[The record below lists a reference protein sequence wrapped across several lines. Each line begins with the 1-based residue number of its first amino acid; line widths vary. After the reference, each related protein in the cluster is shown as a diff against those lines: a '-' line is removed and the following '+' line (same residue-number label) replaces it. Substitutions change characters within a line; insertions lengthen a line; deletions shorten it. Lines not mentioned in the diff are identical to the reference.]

1 MNPPSNSHG
10 DHDGQATATQV
21 TLTNPETNSS
31 EPDSTETSTQPNHV
45 SSEDNVGSEMEFE
58 KPSVNSEYNPD
69 QVTQCKAQELNNWRE
84 QREAEDEPYAFY
96 HLSLHR
102 YTDLTT
108 DAKWLDAT
116 AKIRHDTSFSE
127 TRTCAGMSFS
137 SPNEDTVAESIVSWY
152 FDLMATPHHENA
164 RPISADNIR
173 IFVADQAIDA
183 LSDAGVELSP
193 LIEKLHDIPEHNPSP
208 EYVELLDEHR
218 KIKTQCGSD
227 SGLSAEIRQI
237 EATVRSKFGFSRK
250 YGGPTPDPHEDY
262 KHLPVDQLKDEL
274 ENARTEL
281 SQKESRLDDI
291 STRLA
296 ELEEDWKTTTRQ
308 SLLSDTSQSVST

>member
-1 MNPPSNSHG
+1 MNPLSNSHD
-10 DHDGQATATQV
+10 DHNGQATATQV
-21 TLTNPETNSS
+21 TLTNPETKSS
-31 EPDSTETSTQPNHV
+31 QPDDTDVSTSTRPNHV
-45 SSEDNVGSEMEFE
+45 GSKDKVGSEMEFE
-58 KPSVNSEYNPD
+58 KPSVGSQYSPN
-69 QVTQCKAQELNNWRE
+69 QVTQCKAQELDNWRE
-84 QREAEDEPYAFY
+84 RREAEDEPYAFY

-116 AKIRHDTSFSE
+116 AKIRHDTSFSKA
-127 TRTCAGMSFS
+127 RTCAGTSFS
-137 SPNEDTVAESIVSWY
+137 SPNEDTVAESIISWY
-152 FDLMATPHHENA
+152 LDLMAAPHHKNA

-183 LSDAGVELSP
+183 LSDAGVEISP
-193 LIEKLHDIPEHNPSP
+193 LIEKLHDISEHNPSP

-227 SGLSAEIRQI
+227 SGLSAKIRQI

-262 KHLPVDQLKDEL
+262 EHLPVDQLKDEL
-274 ENARTEL
+274 EDAR
-281 SQKESRLDDI
+281 
-291 STRLA
+291 A
-296 ELEEDWKTTTRQ
+296 ELEQKKARADELSTMLDNLEQEWESETRD
-308 SLLSDTSQSVST
+308 SLFSTH